1 MSKKDDTRTPGDRA
15 NKPIT
20 GPTGPNPAGY

>member
-1 MSKKDDTRTPGDRA
+1 MSKKEDTKTLSDQA

>member
-1 MSKKDDTRTPGDRA
+1 MSATEDTKTLSDKA

-20 GPTGPNPAGY
+20 GRTGPNPAGY